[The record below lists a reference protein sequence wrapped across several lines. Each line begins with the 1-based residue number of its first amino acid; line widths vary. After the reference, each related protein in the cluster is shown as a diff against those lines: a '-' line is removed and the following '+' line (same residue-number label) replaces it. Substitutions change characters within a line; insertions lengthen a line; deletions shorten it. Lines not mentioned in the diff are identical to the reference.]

1 MADENRVESDGDE
14 SNGSNAYTIN
24 DVMSLLTLM
33 DRDENGNKEGYKT
46 TMHKF
51 HHAMTAWRY

>member
-24 DVMSLLTLM
+24 DVMSLLIV
-33 DRDENGNKEGYKT
+33 KEGY
-46 TMHKF
+46 
-51 HHAMTAWRY
+51 R